1 MSNRALLLT
10 ACGILACTSVPTAT
24 RESTCAIEVNVA
36 HRLAGALRNL
46 IMYEESYFADS
57 VTYTSNLA
65 VPQPWLGYPSGFD
78 AGPDVE
84 VAIEGVSPLGW
95 RATAVH
101 RVKGVRCVVYIGMGP
116 QEIPGMRE
124 GEPACE
130 TM

>member
-1 MSNRALLLT
+1 MSSRALLFT
-10 ACGILACTSVPTAT
+10 ACAILACTSVPTAT
-24 RESTCAIEVNVA
+24 RESTCALEVSVA

-46 IMYEESYFADS
+46 ILYEESYFADS
-57 VTYTSNLA
+57 VNYTSNLA
-65 VPQPWLGYPSGFD
+65 VPQPWLGYPNGFD

-84 VAIEGVSPLGW
+84 VVIKDVSPMGW

-101 RVKGVRCVVYIGMGP
+101 PLKGVRCVVYIGVGP